1 MSNFDEKAGVVSHAT
16 DFGKWYQT
24 VAEVTITIDLEPGTR
39 GKEVQVTIL
48 PRKLKC
54 VVRGRVIIEGKPFG
68 TVIQDES
75 TWTIEDRKLLRI
87 QLVKAD
93 ERTKDHCWLSL
104 LEAQFTPDPITLSEM
119 RKKLDLERF
128 QLENPGFDFTSAKLD
143 KHYEEKSV
151 KDMHDQLNLLQ
162 N

>member
-1 MSNFDEKAGVVSHAT
+1 M
-16 DFGKWYQT
+16 
-24 VAEVTITIDLEPGTR
+24 R
-39 GKEVQVTIL
+39 
-48 PRKLKC
+48 
-54 VVRGRVIIEGKPFG
+54 
-68 TVIQDES
+68 DES
-75 TWTIEDRKLLRI
+75 TWTIEDRKLLMI

-104 LEAQFTPDPITLSEM
+104 LEAEFTPDPITLSEM

-151 KDMHDQLNLLQ
+151 KDMHDLLQ

>member
-1 MSNFDEKAGVVSHAT
+1 MK
-16 DFGKWYQT
+16 
-24 VAEVTITIDLEPGTR
+24 
-39 GKEVQVTIL
+39 
-48 PRKLKC
+48 
-54 VVRGRVIIEGKPFG
+54 
-68 TVIQDES
+68 DES

-128 QLENPGFDFTSAKLD
+128 QLEVSLQSDDCF
-143 KHYEEKSV
+143 
-151 KDMHDQLNLLQ
+151 LNQ
-162 N
+162 KNFKIIFN